1 MITFNDFF
9 HDKPVEVDPH
19 SGEPL
24 EEGGRVYTIQD
35 RIKLGR
41 RMKKL
46 KNRIQK
52 AKARKAQREKE
63 KAALEAAAKADQESK
78 ANKVENEQV

>member
-1 MITFNDFF
+1 MITFNDFY

-46 KNRIQK
+46 KIVFKKQK
-52 AKARKAQREKE
+52 QEK
-63 KAALEAAAKADQESK
+63 
-78 ANKVENEQV
+78 

>member
-1 MITFNDFF
+1 MITFNDFY

-41 RMKKL
+41 RMSNRKK
-46 KNRIQK
+46 R
-52 AKARKAQREKE
+52 
-63 KAALEAAAKADQESK
+63 
-78 ANKVENEQV
+78 